1 MNPVKL
7 QDVPTQVFRLKAEVF
22 GTSNSE
28 LITQNSELRVPP
40 VAHVLLVSLTPHD
53 LLGFYDLGFKQ
64 R

>member
-1 MNPVKL
+1 
-7 QDVPTQVFRLKAEVF
+7 VFRLKAEVF

-40 VAHVLLVSLTPHD
+40 VAHVLLVSLTLHD